1 MQYIAQDCLWT
12 RRMTV
17 TPDDPPFDLAAW
29 QTMLEAA
36 DLPEATAWVGVLGR
50 ADFATRHGRLLLW
63 RRDATGVR
71 VSSRAYDGVAG
82 DDVAMLLVV
91 ADEAV
96 AQLLADGLTRMAALV
111 RDGALH
117 PYMLMTLDGL
127 EDAGLAD
134 FVEDMGLVFPK
145 H

>member
-17 TPDDPPFDLAAW
+17 TPDDAPFDHAAW
-29 QTMLEAA
+29 QTMLDAA
-36 DLPEATAWVGVLGR
+36 DLPDATAWIGVLGR
-50 ADFATRHGRLLLW
+50 VDFAARHGRLLLW
-63 RRDATGVR
+63 RRDAAGVR
-71 VSSRAYDGVAG
+71 ITTRAYDGVAG
-82 DDVAMLLVV
+82 DDVALLLVV
-91 ADEAV
+91 ADAAV
-96 AQLLADGLTRMAALV
+96 TQLLASGLERIPALV
-111 RDGALH
+111 RDGTLH